1 MGICFGRK
9 NKKGSRCSNI
19 FARSITYKFCLNTVN
34 IETNYT
40 FLSKVTPSWFQILSP
55 QMMQGRVYVL
65 YYRNF
70 SNAVLKAKNKL
81 ISISHYQQQQS
92 VRYTFAGFFFLCSF
106 IISRMCTINCLNH
119 FSKDKIITIE
129 VIILEMIHTLLAEI
143 EKQNPISKISN
154 LKVLDMKS
162 FHVPN
167 PFLVLI

>member
-1 MGICFGRK
+1 M
-9 NKKGSRCSNI
+9 
-19 FARSITYKFCLNTVN
+19 ARGITYKFCLNTVN

-40 FLSKVTPSWFQILSP
+40 FLSKVAPSWLQILSP
-55 QMMQGRVYVL
+55 QMMQGRVYVQ
-65 YYRNF
+65 YYGNF
-70 SNAVLKAKNKL
+70 SNAVLKTKNKL

-92 VRYTFAGFFFLCSF
+92 VRYTFAGLFFLWSF
-106 IISRMCTINCLNH
+106 IILRMCTINCLNH

-129 VIILEMIHTLLAEI
+129 VIILEMIHTLLVEI

-162 FHVPN
+162 FHVPK